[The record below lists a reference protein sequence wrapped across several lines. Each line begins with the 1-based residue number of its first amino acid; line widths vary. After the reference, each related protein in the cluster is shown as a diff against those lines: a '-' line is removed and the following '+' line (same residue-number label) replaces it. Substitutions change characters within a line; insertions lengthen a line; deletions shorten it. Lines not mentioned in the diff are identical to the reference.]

1 MNTSGFGAYQK
12 TNRDFATVKDL
23 LSLTLTLEK
32 LPNILIQYNLLKT
45 YYIQDPL
52 RFAKI
57 KTRFWFLQGIHD
69 LVTYWVTNHYTNDS
83 TV

>member
-12 TNRDFATVKDL
+12 TNRDFATIKDL
-23 LSLTLTLEK
+23 LSLTLILEK

-45 YYIQDPL
+45 YYKDPL

-57 KTRFWFLQGIHD
+57 KTRFWFLQGIHY
-69 LVTYWVTNHYTNDS
+69 LVTY
-83 TV
+83 